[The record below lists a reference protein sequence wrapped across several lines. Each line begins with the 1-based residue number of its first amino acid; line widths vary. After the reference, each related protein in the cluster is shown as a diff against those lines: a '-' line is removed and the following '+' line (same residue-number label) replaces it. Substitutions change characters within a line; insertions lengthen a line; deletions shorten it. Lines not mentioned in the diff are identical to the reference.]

1 MPIERKDRSFDK
13 IFDEVTLEKI
23 PMDYIKSVRIM
34 LSDGSQ
40 IDMSKSELENLN
52 SEHDILRRFENDG
65 VLDVAITLDYQA
77 IKEDVGADVKSL
89 LNGFF
94 KDGQDATN

>member
-65 VLDVAITLDYQA
+65 VLDVAITLDYQS

>member
-65 VLDVAITLDYQA
+65 VLDVANTLDYQS